1 MLHLAISAFSCGSH
15 MLLLLQLRMRLPR
28 LVVVGRLLTDPV
40 QEKMDP
46 VPWKVWLPLQVPHT
60 FNHTLRQLQVLDS
73 YAMLK
78 HLDSHVHVQCMEYTV
93 CYVDTSAGF
102 GKSPVV
108 SLKKTK
114 ASPWAFF
121 FHKTHFHVSYAI
133 HMHTTHDSII
143 AERLNSCVCV
153 VSLSY
158 CLMRVLTLS
167 GCACFITYSKQTD
180 HFLLSQKVRGK

>member
-1 MLHLAISAFSCGSH
+1 M
-15 MLLLLQLRMRLPR
+15 LLLQLRMRLPR
-28 LVVVGRLLTDPV
+28 LAVVGRLLMDPV
-40 QEKMDP
+40 QEKMDPVQEKMGP

-78 HLDSHVHVQCMEYTV
+78 NLDSHVHVQCMEYTV

-114 ASPWAFF
+114 ASQWALF

-143 AERLNSCVCV
+143 AERLNSCVC
-153 VSLSY
+153 LSY
-158 CLMRVLTLS
+158 RVLTLS
-167 GCACFITYSKQTD
+167 GCACFITYSKQTS
-180 HFLLSQKVRGK
+180 HFPLSQKARGK